1 MQNTWLAVTKADS
14 EWEKI
19 IHFIL
24 NIEWRESVC
33 RVTHQNRCIH
43 LTMSYVDI
51 REVAKS
57 LEEKLSIRWQT
68 DKYEQVNT
76 IQMT

>member
-1 MQNTWLAVTKADS
+1 MQNTWLAVTKADP
-14 EWEKI
+14 EWEDI
-19 IHFIL
+19 IHFTL

-33 RVTHQNRCIH
+33 RVTHQNRYIH
-43 LTMSYVDI
+43 LMMSYVDI
-51 REVAKS
+51 LEVAKS
-57 LEEKLSIRWQT
+57 LEEKLSIPWQT